1 MFESKMFNEE
11 VSNENSSLMQFIL
24 LSRKEQVSYI
34 INLTNTSRDVDLIN
48 YMISYYEE
56 KNGEGSFEFDRQRS
70 VYSFLKNLSMYE
82 VVNLYD
88 TMVETAKNL
97 LIEIIKID
105 HDHLMQMVNI
115 HNHVTLMNHPISSNA
130 IN

>member
-48 YMISYYEE
+48 CTISYYEE
-56 KNGEGSFEFDRQRS
+56 KYGEGSFEFDRQRS
-70 VYSFLKNLSMYE
+70 VYSFLKNLNMYE

-105 HDHLMQMVNI
+105 HVHLMQMVNI

>member
-48 YMISYYEE
+48 CMISYYEE

-88 TMVETAKNL
+88 TMVEVAKNL

-115 HNHVTLMNHPISSNA
+115 HEHVTLMNHPTSSNV